1 MERWRVQFT
10 GQSADPFINLF
21 PLFIVFGDTGI
32 EEKKEA
38 DFMPSVLSANTIPIS
53 LFGHCESEKIF
64 ENVTKQGTMVVTKNH
79 LPECVLI
86 SPMEYMRIVEEL
98 NDLSLLTVA
107 TDRMAHFDPSSLI
120 SEKEMYRRFNLTEAD
135 LAEFDEIEIE

>member
-1 MERWRVQFT
+1 
-10 GQSADPFINLF
+10 
-21 PLFIVFGDTGI
+21 
-32 EEKKEA
+32 
-38 DFMPSVLSANTIPIS
+38 MPSVLSPHTIPIR
-53 LFGHCESEKIF
+53 LFNHCEAEKIF

-107 TDRMAHFDPSSLI
+107 AQRMARFDPSSLI